1 MWAPDPNSRTYPI
14 KSGLSSFIGTSN
26 NAPLIPT
33 IHDPGT
39 GTKSLEQA
47 RRAWN
52 RLRRNGRLRGSTAY
66 STSPFAK
73 AIFFESTVYIMYIV
87 INYDSLIWHQWIE
100 HWKVWGWLAIECI
113 AVYSTP
119 PPPLMV
125 SCRPRTINLLW
136 NWSSS
141 WSLFSLL
148 NVSKYFSYVYNYTS
162 LKQSIQEC
170 NWYCERTKGIAWW
183 IWAVW
188 MGF

>member
-87 INYDSLIWHQWIE
+87 INYDSLIWHQ
-100 HWKVWGWLAIECI
+100 
-113 AVYSTP
+113 
-119 PPPLMV
+119 
-125 SCRPRTINLLW
+125 
-136 NWSSS
+136 
-141 WSLFSLL
+141 
-148 NVSKYFSYVYNYTS
+148 
-162 LKQSIQEC
+162 
-170 NWYCERTKGIAWW
+170 
-183 IWAVW
+183 
-188 MGF
+188 